1 VDLRFERPIVE
12 QLIDPHVIHLLHV
25 RLICTNCCV
34 VVGTNGITRSP
45 MDITLLDRSRHHK
58 SCTLS
63 QLRSS
68 GHAYT
73 AARSLIC
80 SATTRVM
87 PHERCAT
94 LSRRCAV
101 LAHILMVGAPASYV
115 AWSCPTTLGVHA
127 IVATVLHTA
136 SPYNNTRDAD
146 DIVNYSPI
154 AMHVY
159 FC

>member
-1 VDLRFERPIVE
+1 VDLRFRRPIVE
-12 QLIDPHVIHLLHV
+12 QLIDPPVIHLLLA

-34 VVGTNGITRSP
+34 VAGTNGITRSP
-45 MDITLLDRSRHHK
+45 MDVTLLDRSRHHK

-63 QLRSS
+63 QLRPS
-68 GHAYT
+68 GHAYA

-80 SATTRVM
+80 LATTRVM

-101 LAHILMVGAPASYV
+101 LAHILMVGAPASYI

-127 IVATVLHTA
+127 IVATVLHTV
-136 SPYNNTRDAD
+136 SPYNNTCDTD

-154 AMHVY
+154 ATYGY